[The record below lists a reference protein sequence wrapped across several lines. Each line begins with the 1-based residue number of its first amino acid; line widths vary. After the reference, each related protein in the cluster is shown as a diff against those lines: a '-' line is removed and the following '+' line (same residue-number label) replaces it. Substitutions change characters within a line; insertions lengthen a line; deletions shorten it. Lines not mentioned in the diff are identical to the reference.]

1 MRCYHLED
9 ATLAGISIG
18 MKVSFDATS
27 CSVEPLQNKL
37 RQCINFRQAWSLAGL
52 KAVYEVRT

>member
-9 ATLAGISIG
+9 ATLADSSIDIT
-18 MKVSFDATS
+18 VSLDATS
-27 CSVEPLQNKL
+27 CSEELLQNKL

-52 KAVYEVRT
+52 KAG